1 MEGRFKVRTEM
12 REEGEKGARAG
23 GGERKEGGERK
34 LEEEKGDEEQIK
46 ERFTEKKAIQQPSPF
61 IYSDT

>member
-1 MEGRFKVRTEM
+1 M

-46 ERFTEKKAIQQPSPF
+46 ERFIEKKAIQQPSPF